1 MQKLLTTLCAS
12 LLVGAA
18 SPSIA
23 SSGAAALKAELE
35 RTYPN
40 TPISEVRESPIPG
53 LYQVTMGR
61 TVAFADRSG
70 RYFVFGPMF
79 DMVEQVDLTA
89 EARDSLSRT
98 QWDDLPLN
106 LAFQVKRGD
115 GSRHFAV
122 FTDPD
127 CPFCRRLERELE
139 GIDNFTMH
147 VFLNP
152 IDAMHPHAREKS
164 EGVWCAEDRNA
175 AWSKLMIEGVV
186 PPAARCPNPL
196 DEIADLARKMRVA
209 GTPSLVRDDG
219 AFKAGFMAAPALDA
233 WLNQSAVRR

>member
-1 MQKLLTTLCAS
+1 MQKILSILAVSLFMGAGAS
-12 LLVGAA
+12 AV
-18 SPSIA
+18 A
-23 SSGAAALKAELE
+23 SSGAASLKAELE

-40 TPISEVRESPIPG
+40 TPVSEVRESPIPG

-61 TVAFADRSG
+61 NVAFADQTG
-70 RYFVFGPMF
+70 RYFIFGPMF
-79 DMVEQVDLTA
+79 DMVEQIDLTA
-89 EARDSLSRT
+89 EARDALSRA
-98 QWDDLPLN
+98 QWDSLPLN

-139 GIDNFTMH
+139 NLDNFTMH

-152 IDAMHPHAREKS
+152 IDALHPFAREKA
-164 EGVWCAEDRNA
+164 EAVWCAQDRQA

-186 PPAARCPNPL
+186 PPEARCSNPL
-196 DEIADLARKMRVA
+196 DEIAALAREMRVA

-219 AFKAGFMAAPALDA
+219 TFKAGFMAAPALDA
-233 WLNQSAVRR
+233 WLNESVVRR